1 MDREPISRAAKKVR
15 ASITEALGKPTGG
28 KATESKG
35 TAQKK
40 EAEAELPE
48 IKTNLTA
55 QKRNL
60 RLRLIEFSIAG
71 NGGSIVE
78 PGL

>member
-1 MDREPISRAAKKVR
+1 MDKEPISRAARKAR
-15 ASITEALGKPTGG
+15 ASITEALDKLTGD
-28 KATESKG
+28 KATERKG

-40 EAEAELPE
+40 EAEAELPKT
-48 IKTNLTA
+48 KTNLTA

-60 RLRLIEFSIAG
+60 RLMSIEFSIAG
-71 NGGSIVE
+71 NGGWFDE